1 MPIDLF
7 GNIKRLLKKDELC
20 GEWNSDD
27 GSGFMMIMGSW
38 MKINSDGTGKY
49 ESWSEGDDETGG
61 YNYSGEFE
69 WKRIGEKKI
78 RIKENETEKIEVIE
92 YKLESKKDRMELT
105 SPQPE
110 LDRFGIEAFW
120 NFAQTMFKK
129 E

>member
-1 MPIDLF
+1 MNLF
-7 GNIKRLLKKDELC
+7 GNIKSLLKKDELW

-69 WKRIGEKKI
+69 WERIGEKNI
-78 RIKENETEKIEVIE
+78 RIRENETEKTEEIE
-92 YKLESKKDRMELT
+92 YKLERKNGRIELT

-110 LDRFGIEAFW
+110 LEKFGIDAFW
-120 NFAQTMFKK
+120 NFAQKMFKK